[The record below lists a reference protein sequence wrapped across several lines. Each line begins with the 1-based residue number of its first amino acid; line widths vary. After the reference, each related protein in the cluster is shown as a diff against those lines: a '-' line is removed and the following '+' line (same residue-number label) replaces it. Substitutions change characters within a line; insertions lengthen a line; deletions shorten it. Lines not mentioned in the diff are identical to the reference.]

1 MTLYD
6 GGDGNDGDVHGSHGG
21 DDGVL
26 QYSRIF
32 VVCLVHFL
40 LEQVILDF
48 DLYVEG

>member
-26 QYSRIF
+26 QCSRIF
-32 VVCLVHFL
+32 EDCLDPFF

-48 DLYVEG
+48 DLYVKG